1 MAGESAFDKRHV
13 EASAVSQVEGL
24 LEHLNLPPAVISYIR
39 KNKTMVQI
47 AIVLI
52 ITVVVAWS
60 LYGSYRE
67 NTIEKASSAL
77 SVALGKGPSEK
88 ESALA
93 KVVADFSSTSSAL
106 WARVE
111 LAHLDMEKAKYAE
124 AAEKYSMIKKDLK
137 ADNPLY
143 ALAVYGIAQAQE
155 ANREYKG
162 ASEAYQLLKDLG
174 GYEAIG
180 STGIARIQAAQ
191 GETAK
196 AIETLNGYLG
206 SLDGT
211 PATEANK
218 LLIEEKIAR
227 LKARP

>member
-47 AIVLI
+47 AIVLVV
-52 ITVVVAWS
+52 TTVVAWS

-67 NTIEKASSAL
+67 NKIEKASSAL
-77 SVALGKGPSEK
+77 SIALAKGPSEK
-88 ESALA
+88 AAALA
-93 KVVADFSSTSSAL
+93 KVSADFSDTSSAL

-111 LAHLDMEKAKYAE
+111 LAHLDMEKAKFAE
-124 AAEKYSMIKKDLK
+124 AAAKYSAIKNDLK
-137 ADNPLY
+137 ADDPLY

-155 ANREYKG
+155 AKRDYPG
-162 ASEAYQLLKDLG
+162 AIETYRLLKELS

-180 STGIARIQAAQ
+180 TTGVARVQAAQ
-191 GETAK
+191 GEIAK

-218 LLIEEKIAR
+218 RLVEEKIAR